1 MSSNFRT
8 DCFFNLTTEQRIDL
22 FKRRQGLR
30 VEYVFRTYFGWMMMP
45 LALIGAILVSLFILA
60 AYRAIKARLVS
71 RKCYIL
77 LLNRAIGDL
86 VSCLVALVVCAYVLL
101 WPEINSSRDMVNL
114 MESFF
119 TGSFW
124 SAMVSYVAL
133 SVLKLFAVWRPFH
146 YRKWFTMKRCIN
158 LITLSW
164 VMFILMVSYT
174 LGVTALVKVAAL
186 NEWSGCRMETCA
198 RAMYRSRNV
207 FTVSVYFFTL
217 VVFLVTVLLIR
228 RAQRFVDSF
237 KKRESNESEG
247 GRWVRFPLWKLAINV
262 ATFAVLYL
270 FYVIWCI
277 GLLLIRD
284 QCFFQRHLPEMMR
297 ILAFVRSTLL
307 LRIVVDPIL
316 SFITDFQLRRSFFEM
331 FGVKSKIAQRSR
343 MFEKPKISDGSML
356 ENGLSRI
363 SRSQTLSTD
372 NSSSFPS
379 TLRF

>member
-1 MSSNFRT
+1 MKCKATSNKYLKDSR
-8 DCFFNLTTEQRIDL
+8 N
-22 FKRRQGLR
+22 
-30 VEYVFRTYFGWMMMP
+30 VFQ
-45 LALIGAILVSLFILA
+45 
-60 AYRAIKARLVS
+60 AIKARLVS

-101 WPEINSSRDMVNL
+101 WPEINRDMVNL

-198 RAMYRSRNV
+198 RAMYRWVSLLSLVDEPKNSRSRNV

-316 SFITDFQLRRSFFEM
+316 SFITDFQ
-331 FGVKSKIAQRSR
+331 VH
-343 MFEKPKISDGSML
+343 PHCC
-356 ENGLSRI
+356 
-363 SRSQTLSTD
+363 
-372 NSSSFPS
+372 
-379 TLRF
+379 

>member
-1 MSSNFRT
+1 MSMRT
-8 DCFFNLTTEQRIDL
+8 NLPRFLGGKTEVLNKRKWFQ
-22 FKRRQGLR
+22 RRQGLR

-60 AYRAIKARLVS
+60 AYQAIKARLVS

-101 WPEINSSRDMVNL
+101 WPEINRDMVNL

-174 LGVTALVKVAAL
+174 LGVTALVKVPAL

-198 RAMYRSRNV
+198 RAMYSWSWSLLSLVDEQTNSRSRNV

-217 VVFLVTVLLIR
+217 VVFLVTVEYLFTLETLGDRNDINTFKDAEAACTTKIVLLIR

-237 KKRESNESEG
+237 KKRESNETEG

-262 ATFAVLYL
+262 ATFAGLYL

-316 SFITDFQLRRSFFEM
+316 SFITDFQVHPL
-331 FGVKSKIAQRSR
+331 
-343 MFEKPKISDGSML
+343 
-356 ENGLSRI
+356 
-363 SRSQTLSTD
+363 
-372 NSSSFPS
+372 FPS
-379 TLRF
+379 HSC